1 MDLAWKKE
9 KEKEEKEAGERN
21 AGRRKITVVFGKAL
35 KPR

>member
-1 MDLAWKKE
+1 MDLAWK

-21 AGRRKITVVFGKAL
+21 AGGRKITVVFGMAL